1 MGLDLGSGLVR
12 HHFHRREKQFRFAE
26 TPALAF
32 EKLRHGIVMENQQG
46 ILKDLRGEVQVSGLP
61 CHERS
66 VRGALEGDA
75 IDDFRELA
83 DDVVETIPMQD
94 HATIEQAAVEI
105 ESQLD
110 TIRRGGPPAALEENP
125 AFDLED
131 HLAVRR
137 KRGRFREQ
145 ALDEMHWMGV
155 NGIRAM
161 ISAT

>member
-1 MGLDLGSGLVR
+1 MDLGSRLVR

-32 EKLRHGIVMENQQG
+32 EELCHGIVMENQQG
-46 ILKDLRGEVQVSGLP
+46 ILKDLRGEMQVSRLP
-61 CHERS
+61 CHERG
-66 VRGALEGDA
+66 VRGVLERDA
-75 IDDFRELA
+75 IDDFRKLP
-83 DDVVETIPMQD
+83 DDVVETIPMQND
-94 HATIEQAAVEI
+94 AAIEQAAVEI

-110 TIRRGGPPAALEENP
+110 SIRRGGTPAAFEENP

-155 NGIRAM
+155 DGIRAM